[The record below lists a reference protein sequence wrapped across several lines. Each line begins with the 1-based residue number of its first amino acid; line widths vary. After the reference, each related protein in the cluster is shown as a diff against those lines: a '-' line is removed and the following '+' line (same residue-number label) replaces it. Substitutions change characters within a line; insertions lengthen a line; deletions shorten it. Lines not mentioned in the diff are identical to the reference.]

1 MSRRIRAT
9 VRDRDNQIRAKVRDR
24 DNQIRAKSSVVV
36 ANSFKD
42 FDDIEIDPDPPLDG
56 SLLVYEADSE
66 KWKSTINLFK
76 QNIDAG
82 EF

>member
-1 MSRRIRAT
+1 MSRRIRA
-9 VRDRDNQIRAKVRDR
+9 RVRDR

-36 ANSFKD
+36 ANRFND
-42 FDDIEIDPDPPLDG
+42 FDNVEIDPDPPQDG

>member
-1 MSRRIRAT
+1 MSRRIRAR
-9 VRDRDNQIRAKVRDR
+9 VRDRN
-24 DNQIRAKSSVVV
+24 NEIRAKSAVVV
-36 ANSFKD
+36 ANRFKD
-42 FDDIEIDPDPPLDG
+42 FDNVEIDPDPPQDG

>member
-1 MSRRIRAT
+1 MSRRIRA
-9 VRDRDNQIRAKVRDR
+9 RVRDR

-36 ANSFKD
+36 ANRFND
-42 FDDIEIDPDPPLDG
+42 FDNVEIDPDPPEDG

>member
-1 MSRRIRAT
+1 MTGRIK
-9 VRDRDNQIRAKVRDR
+9 AKVRDR
-24 DNQIRAKSSVVV
+24 DNTIRAKAAVLV
-36 ANSFKD
+36 ANRFDD
-42 FDDIEIDPDPPLDG
+42 FDNVLIEPSPPLDG
-56 SLLVYEADSE
+56 SVLVYDADVD